1 MPIWTN
7 SLPEDNQ
14 PLAHRIRRTPVGGK
28 LLGIVTASDLLGCNT
43 HYFHGRTVP
52 CEAPNCP
59 ACDQGLG
66 WRFHAY
72 LSALDPTS
80 NDHFIFEMTALAAEV
95 FVTYKKAH
103 GTLRGCLFQAVRLGT
118 KPNGR
123 VTIQT
128 KPADLQ
134 TRALPDPP
142 DIKRILC
149 VLWNVPDKAAQPA
162 SHHRPYTRIHVD
174 QTTQTPENSRNG
186 RTSRKS

>member
-7 SLPEDNQ
+7 SLPDD
-14 PLAHRIRRTPVGGK
+14 PATLSHRIRRTPCGGK
-28 LLGIVTASDLLGCNT
+28 LLGIVTSSDLLGCNT
-43 HYFHGRTVP
+43 HYFHGRTTP

-72 LSALDPTS
+72 VSALDPNS

-103 GTLRGCLFQAVRLGT
+103 GTLRGCLFQAVRIGT

-134 TRALPDPP
+134 TRQLPEPP
-142 DIKRILC
+142 DIKSILC
-149 VLWNVPDKAAQPA
+149 VLWNVPTNAAKQA
-162 SHHRPYTRIHVD
+162 THHRPFDRIHID
-174 QTTQTPENSRNG
+174 QTAPTPHNSRNG
-186 RTSRKS
+186 RMAKSK